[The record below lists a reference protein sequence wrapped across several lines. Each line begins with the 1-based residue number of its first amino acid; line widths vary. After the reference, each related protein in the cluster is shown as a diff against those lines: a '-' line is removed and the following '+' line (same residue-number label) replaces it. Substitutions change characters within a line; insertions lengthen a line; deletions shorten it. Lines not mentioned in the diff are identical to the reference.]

1 MGSYGT
7 QPDFITQASAVT
19 PSNTINAT
27 TKLNSSSL
35 WVGAGGDITVILA
48 GTVAA
53 AGSGFPTA
61 GQAVVFKGVQN
72 GTYLP
77 VVVDYVLVTAVN
89 PAADIVACK

>member
-19 PSNTINAT
+19 PSNTIDAT

-53 AGSGFPTA
+53 A
-61 GQAVVFKGVQN
+61 
-72 GTYLP
+72 
-77 VVVDYVLVTAVN
+77 
-89 PAADIVACK
+89 